1 MANIAD
7 DSTAIINI
15 KIGDCLDMD
24 YVTPILK
31 KNNVHHVTPQ
41 STHLLILT
49 LTKHCAI
56 Y

>member
-7 DSTAIINI
+7 DSIAIINI

-31 KNNVHHVTPQ
+31 SVYHVTPQ

-49 LTKHCAI
+49 LTIHCAI